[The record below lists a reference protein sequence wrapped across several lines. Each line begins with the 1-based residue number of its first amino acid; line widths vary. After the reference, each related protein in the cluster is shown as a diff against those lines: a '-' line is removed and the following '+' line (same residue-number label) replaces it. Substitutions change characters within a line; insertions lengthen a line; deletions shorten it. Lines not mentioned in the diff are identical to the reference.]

1 MARQDS
7 PTPPAPSSDRL
18 TPAADHE
25 FLEGQVAGIVYENP
39 ETGFAVIRLLS
50 LEGVAAATG
59 ALAPVHEGEHLRLHG
74 WWETHPKFGRQFRAA
89 WSEHAAPSTLDGL
102 ERYLGSGAFP
112 GIGPDVAHRL
122 VAHFGEDTLRVLES
136 GGGPGGQE
144 IRAVEGIGPKRAAT
158 LLEVFREGAARH
170 RVMAELRGFGLG
182 GPQAKRVY
190 EHWGPGAVERV
201 RKDPYLLIGEVRGIG
216 FETAEKIA
224 RAVGIPPGSEV
235 RARGVALHLLR
246 EAAREGH
253 AGAPESFII
262 RQIVNLGVEDAV
274 IVAALQSLAA
284 EARLIRDD
292 LGGRL
297 ADPSLYLPDLH
308 EAEAGV
314 AQHLRRLLAQ
324 PAAALA
330 QPAEV
335 MAALERTRYLP
346 DPSQRAALEMALQ
359 QPVAILTGGPG
370 TGKTTTLRLLLEI
383 LEAAGVGP
391 VRLASPTG
399 RAAKRLQE
407 ATGRDASTLHRL
419 LRWDPSIQEFQHHQD
434 APLELRYL
442 VVDEVS
448 MLDLQLAHA
457 LLRALPAGARLLLVG
472 DADQL
477 PSVGAGSVLADLLGS
492 GAVPSTR
499 LSRVHRQGEDSGI
512 VEAAHR
518 ILAGQSPVD
527 PERDA
532 NTDSGGDFFIALRDD
547 PEEAAQL
554 VERLVVERIPQK
566 YGLDPL
572 QDVLVLAPMYRGPLG
587 VNELNR
593 RLGQALNPGAPEGP
607 AWTNGLRTGDRV
619 MIVRNDYD
627 RDVFNGDAGRVLE
640 AREDGLTIEVDGRPL
655 EYGPQEIGDLIPSWC
670 VTVHR
675 AQGSEARAVV
685 VVLGGS
691 HWLMLRR
698 NLLYTAIT
706 RGRELVV
713 LVASRAALRRA
724 VGNDEESR
732 RHGLLRQRLGKWED
746 PAEAQHHD

>member
-7 PTPPAPSSDRL
+7 PTPSTPSSDRL
-18 TPAADHE
+18 QPAANHE

-50 LEGVAAATG
+50 SEGVASATG
-59 ALAPVHEGEHLRLHG
+59 ALSPVHEGEHLRLHG
-74 WWETHPKFGRQFRAA
+74 WWEKHPKFGRQFRAA

-112 GIGPDVAHRL
+112 GIGPDVARKL
-122 VAHFGEDTLRVLES
+122 VAHFGEGTLQALES
-136 GGGPGGQE
+136 GGEE
-144 IRAVEGIGPKRAAT
+144 IRQVEGIGPKRAAT
-158 LLEVFREGAARH
+158 LLEVFQEGAARH

-216 FETAEKIA
+216 FETAEKIG

-253 AGAPESFII
+253 ACVPESFII
-262 RQIVNLGVEDAV
+262 RQIVNLEVEDAV
-274 IVAALQSLAA
+274 VAAALQSLKA
-284 EARLIRDD
+284 ERRLLRDD
-292 LGGRL
+292 LGGRVE
-297 ADPSLYLPDLH
+297 DPSLYLPDLH

-314 AQHLRRLLAQ
+314 AEHLRRLLAQ
-324 PAAALA
+324 RTTPLASSDDVMGALT
-330 QPAEV
+330 
-335 MAALERTRYLP
+335 RTRYLP

-383 LEAAGVGP
+383 LEAAGVSP

-407 ATGRDASTLHRL
+407 ATGRDACTLHRL
-419 LRWDPSIQEFQHHQD
+419 LRWDPSIQEFQHNEN

-457 LLRALPAGARLLLVG
+457 LLRALPSDARLLLVG

-477 PSVGAGSVLADLLGS
+477 PSVGAGSVLADLLAC

-499 LSRVHRQGEDSGI
+499 LSRIHRQGEDSGI

-518 ILAGQSPVD
+518 ILSGQSPVD

-532 NTDSGGDFFIALRDD
+532 NAEGAGDFFIALRDD

-554 VERLVVERIPQK
+554 VERLVTERIPQK

-572 QDVLVLAPMYRGPLG
+572 KDVLVLAPMYRGPLG

-593 RLGQALNPGAPEGP
+593 RLGLSLNPGALEGP
-607 AWTNGLRTGDRV
+607 VWANGLRVGDRV

-627 RDVFNGDAGRVLE
+627 REVFNGDAGRVLE
-640 AREDGLTIEVDGRPL
+640 AREDGLLIEMDGGRLL
-655 EYGPQEIGDLIPSWC
+655 EYGPQEMSDLIPSWC

-713 LVASRAALRRA
+713 LVTSRAALRRA
-724 VGNDEESR
+724 VANDEENR

-746 PAEAQHHD
+746 PREAPQHHD

>member
-1 MARQDS
+1 VS
-7 PTPPAPSSDRL
+7 
-18 TPAADHE
+18 
-25 FLEGQVAGIVYENP
+25 GVVYENP
-39 ETGFAVIRLLS
+39 ETGFAVIRLHTS
-50 LEGVAAATG
+50 EGVAAATG

-74 WWETHPKFGRQFRAA
+74 WWEKHPKFGRQFRAA
-89 WSEHAAPSTLDGL
+89 WSEHAAPSTLEGL

-112 GIGPDVAHRL
+112 GIGPDVAHKL
-122 VAHFGEDTLRVLES
+122 VAHFGEGTLRALES
-136 GGGPGGQE
+136 GGEE
-144 IRAVEGIGPKRAAT
+144 IREVEGIGPKRAAT
-158 LLEVFREGAARH
+158 LLEVFQEGAARH
-170 RVMAELRGFGLG
+170 RVLAELRGFGLG
-182 GPQAKRVY
+182 GPQAQRVY
-190 EHWGPGAVERV
+190 EEWGPAAVERV
-201 RKDPYLLIGEVRGIG
+201 RRDPYRLIGEVRGIG
-216 FETAEKIA
+216 FETAEKIG
-224 RAVGIPPGSEV
+224 RAVGIAPGSEV

-253 AGAPESFII
+253 ACLPESLVQ
-262 RQIVNLGVEDAV
+262 RQIQQLGVDEAV
-274 IVAALQSLAA
+274 VAAALQSLAA
-284 EARLIRDD
+284 E
-292 LGGRL
+292 GRL
-297 ADPSLYLPDLH
+297 LREDLSGRVEDPALYLPDLH
-308 EAEAGV
+308 AAEAGV

-324 PAAALA
+324 PASALASPDEVLAALA
-330 QPAEV
+330 
-335 MAALERTRYLP
+335 RTRYRP
-346 DPSQRAALEMALQ
+346 DPSQRAALELALE
-359 QPVAILTGGPG
+359 QPVAVLTGGPG

-407 ATGRDASTLHRL
+407 ATGREASTLHRL
-419 LRWDPSIQEFQHHQD
+419 LRWDPAHQEFQHGED
-434 APLELRYL
+434 APLDLRYL

-477 PSVGAGSVLADLLGS
+477 PSVGAGSVLADLLAS
-492 GAVPSTR
+492 GAVPNAR

-532 NTDSGGDFFIALRDD
+532 QTESGGDFFIALRED

-554 VERLVVERIPQK
+554 VERLVAERIPQK
-566 YGLDPL
+566 YGLDPAR
-572 QDVLVLAPMYRGPLG
+572 DVLVLAPMYRGPLG
-587 VNELNR
+587 VHELNR
-593 RLGQALNPGAPEGP
+593 RLGQALNPDALEGP
-607 AWTNGLRTGDRV
+607 AWAGGLRAGDRV
-619 MIVRNDYD
+619 MVVRNDYD
-627 RDVFNGDAGRVLE
+627 REVFNGDSGRVVE
-640 AREDGLTIEVDGRPL
+640 AREDGLTIELNGRLLTYSPS
-655 EYGPQEIGDLIPSWC
+655 EAGELIPSWC

-698 NLLYTAIT
+698 NLLYTAVT

-713 LVASRAALRRA
+713 VVASRNALRRA
-724 VGNDEESR
+724 VANDEESR
-732 RHGLLRQRLGKWED
+732 RAGLLRQRLGKWDD
-746 PAEAQHHD
+746 PREASIPHD

>member
-1 MARQDS
+1 MTRQDS
-7 PTPPAPSSDRL
+7 PPPASPPPDRAP
-18 TPAADHE
+18 PAANHE
-25 FLEGQVAGIVYENP
+25 LLEGQVSGVVYENQ
-39 ETGFAVIRLLS
+39 ETGFAVIRLLTA
-50 LEGVAAATG
+50 EGLAAATG

-74 WWETHPKFGRQFRAA
+74 WWEKHPKFGRQFRAA
-89 WSEHAAPSTLDGL
+89 WSEHAAPSTLEGL

-112 GIGPDVAHRL
+112 GIGPDVAHKL
-122 VAHFGEDTLRVLES
+122 VAHFGEGTLRALES
-136 GGGPGGQE
+136 GGEE
-144 IRAVEGIGPKRAAT
+144 IREVEGIGPKRAAT
-158 LLEVFREGAARH
+158 LLEVFQEGAARH
-170 RVMAELRGFGLG
+170 RVLAELRGFGLG
-182 GPQAKRVY
+182 GPQAQRVY

-201 RKDPYLLIGEVRGIG
+201 RRDPYLLIGEVRGIG
-216 FETAEKIA
+216 FETAEKIG
-224 RAVGIPPGSEV
+224 RAVGIPLGSEV

-253 AGAPESFII
+253 ACAPESFVQ
-262 RQIVNLGVEDAV
+262 RQIQQLGVDEAV
-274 IVAALQSLAA
+274 VLAALKSLAA
-284 EARLIRDD
+284 EGRMLRDD
-292 LGGRL
+292 LGGRVED
-297 ADPSLYLPDLH
+297 AALYLPDQH

-324 PAAALA
+324 HPAPLA
-330 QPAEV
+330 SPGEV
-335 MAALERTRYLP
+335 MAALARTRFRP
-346 DPSQRAALEMALQ
+346 DPSQRSALEMALE
-359 QPVAILTGGPG
+359 QPVAVMTGGPG

-407 ATGRDASTLHRL
+407 ATGREASTLHRL
-419 LRWDPSIQEFQHHQD
+419 LRWDPVHHEFQHHED
-434 APLELRYL
+434 APLDLRYL

-457 LLRALPAGARLLLVG
+457 LLRALPEGARLLLVG

-477 PSVGAGSVLADLLGS
+477 PSVGAGSVLADLIAS

-499 LSRVHRQGEDSGI
+499 LSRIHRQGEDSGI

-518 ILAGQSPVD
+518 ILSGQSPVD

-532 NTDSGGDFFIALRDD
+532 NTEGGGDFFIALREDAED
-547 PEEAAQL
+547 AAQL
-554 VERLVVERIPQK
+554 VERLVTERIPQK
-566 YGLDPL
+566 YGMDPL
-572 QDVLVLAPMYRGPLG
+572 KDVLVLAPMYRGPLG

-593 RLGQALNPGAPEGP
+593 RLGQALNPDAPDGP
-607 AWTNGLRTGDRV
+607 AWAGGLRSGDRV

-627 RDVFNGDAGRVLE
+627 REVFNGDSGRVIE
-640 AREDGLTIEVDGRPL
+640 AREDGLTIELNGRL
-655 EYGPQEIGDLIPSWC
+655 LNYGPQEMSDLIPSWC

-698 NLLYTAIT
+698 NLLYTAVT

-713 LVASRAALRRA
+713 VVASRNALRRA
-724 VGNDEESR
+724 VANDEESR
-732 RHGLLRQRLGKWED
+732 RHGLLRQRLGKWDD
-746 PAEAQHHD
+746 PREASIHHD

>member
-1 MARQDS
+1 VY
-7 PTPPAPSSDRL
+7 
-18 TPAADHE
+18 
-25 FLEGQVAGIVYENP
+25 GVVYENP
-39 ETGFAVIRLLS
+39 ETGFAVIRLLTS
-50 LEGVAAATG
+50 EGVAAATG
-59 ALAPVHEGEHLRLHG
+59 ALAPVHEGVHLRLHG
-74 WWETHPKFGRQFRAA
+74 WWEKHPKFGRQFRAA

-122 VAHFGEDTLRVLES
+122 VAHFGERTLEVLES
-136 GGGPGGQE
+136 GGGPEGRD
-144 IRAVEGIGPKRAAT
+144 IRQVEGIGPKRAAT
-158 LLEVFREGAARH
+158 LLEVFQEGAARH

-201 RKDPYLLIGEVRGIG
+201 RKDPYILIGEVRGIG
-216 FETAEKIA
+216 FETAEKIG

-253 AGAPESFII
+253 ACVPESFVL
-262 RQIVNLGVEDAV
+262 RQIVNLGIEEA
-274 IVAALQSLAA
+274 IVTAALKSLTD
-284 EARLIRDD
+284 EGRMLRED
-292 LGGRL
+292 LGGRVE
-297 ADPSLYLPDLH
+297 DPALYLPYLH

-314 AQHLRRLLAQ
+314 AAHLRRLLSQ
-324 PAAALA
+324 STEPLA
-330 QPAEV
+330 HPDEV
-335 MAALERTRYLP
+335 MAALARTRYRP
-346 DPSQRAALEMALQ
+346 DPSQRVALEMALE
-359 QPVAILTGGPG
+359 QPVAVLTGGPG

-419 LRWDPSIQEFQHHQD
+419 LRWDPAHHEFQHHED

-448 MLDLQLAHA
+448 MLDLELAHA

-477 PSVGAGSVLADLLGS
+477 PSVGAGSVLADLLAS

-499 LSRVHRQGEDSGI
+499 LSRIHRQGEDSGI

-518 ILAGQSPVD
+518 ILSGQSPVD
-527 PERDA
+527 PERDV

-554 VERLVVERIPQK
+554 VERLVTERIPQK
-566 YGLDPL
+566 YGMDPL
-572 QDVLVLAPMYRGPLG
+572 KDVLVLAPMYRGPLG

-593 RLGQALNPGAPEGP
+593 RLGQTLNPDAPEGP
-607 AWTNGLRTGDRV
+607 AWANGLRTGDRV

-627 RDVFNGDAGRVLE
+627 REVFNGDAGRVVE
-640 AREDGLTIEVDGRPL
+640 AREDGLTIELNGRL
-655 EYGPQEIGDLIPSWC
+655 LNYGPQEMSDLIPSWC

-713 LVASRAALRRA
+713 LVACRNALRRA
-724 VGNDEESR
+724 VANDEENR

-746 PAEAQHHD
+746 RSEAQPHD